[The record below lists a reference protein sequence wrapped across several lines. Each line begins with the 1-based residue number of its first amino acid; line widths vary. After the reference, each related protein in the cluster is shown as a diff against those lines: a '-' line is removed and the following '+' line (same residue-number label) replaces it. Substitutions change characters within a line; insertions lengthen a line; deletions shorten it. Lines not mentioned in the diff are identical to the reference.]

1 MSSENVLRVLR
12 TSTVLLK
19 PTDTQP
25 LRVLAE
31 QSAILWNI
39 ANYERRK
46 AFYEHR
52 KSPSYATQCR
62 ELKHTEP
69 FRKLGTCKAQAL
81 LSKLNEAWQSFYAL
95 LRLKKA
101 GKLPPR
107 IKKLTPPRYWKR
119 NGKREARAFYVRNDG
134 WSINENEI
142 SISKDAKIPYQC
154 GELWVGKLGR
164 LEVLYDEL
172 SEKWY
177 AHIPVEVEWQ
187 PPSRTAEKK
196 ASLDLGICNL
206 ATLYIEGERPII
218 YSGRAVLSDWVY
230 HTKKI
235 ADKQS
240 KLPKRKHTSKRIRLQ
255 FRRRQRRLK
264 HAINTMLRNIFSIL
278 EEKEVGELYSGDLNG
293 VRTEANHG
301 KKGNQKLH
309 NFWAF
314 NLVERRIM
322 ELGEE
327 CGITVKKISER
338 DTSKT
343 CCLCGKQH
351 NGRVERG
358 LMVCHE
364 KQQSINADVNGAVNI
379 LNVAVKRFP
388 SVLSTNKME
397 TSGSGLLAEP
407 LLLRWNYNEWQ

>member
-1 MSSENVLRVLR
+1 VLR

-25 LRVLAE
+25 LRALAK

-69 FRKLGTCKAQAL
+69 FKKIGTCKAHAL

-95 LRLKKA
+95 LRVKKK
-101 GKLPPR
+101 GKLPR
-107 IKKLTPPRYWKR
+107 HIRKLRPPRYWKK

-142 SISKDAKIPYQC
+142 SVSKDVKISYQC
-154 GELWVGKLGR
+154 GELWVGKQGR

-187 PPSRTAEKK
+187 PPSRAAERK

-206 ATLYIEGERPII
+206 ATLYIEGERPVIF
-218 YSGRAVLSDWVY
+218 SGRAVLSDWIY

-240 KLPKRKHTSKRIRLQ
+240 KLPERKHTSKRIRLQ

-264 HAINTMLRNIFSIL
+264 HAINTMLRSIFSLL
-278 EEKEVGELYSGDLNG
+278 EEKHVGKLYIGDLNG
-293 VRTEANHG
+293 IRKEANHG
-301 KKGNQKLH
+301 KKTNQKI
-309 NFWAF
+309 NDFWAF
-314 NLVERRIM
+314 NLVEKRIM

-327 CGITVKKISER
+327 YGIKVVAVSEAY
-338 DTSKT
+338 TSET

-358 LMVCHE
+358 LIVCHE
-364 KQQSINADVNGAVNI
+364 KHQSMNADVNGAVNI

-388 SVLSTNKME
+388 SVLSTDKME

-407 LLLRWNYNEWQ
+407 LLLRWNYNEWR

>member
-1 MSSENVLRVLR
+1 MLSVLRA
-12 TSTVLLK
+12 STVLLK

-25 LRVLAE
+25 LSEYAE

-46 AFYEHR
+46 AFFEHR
-52 KSPSYATQCR
+52 KSPSYTIQCR
-62 ELKHTEP
+62 ELKYTEP
-69 FRKLGTCKAQAL
+69 FKKLGTCKAQAL

-101 GKLPPR
+101 GKLPSH
-107 IKKLTPPRYWKR
+107 IKKLGLPRYWKK

-134 WSINENEI
+134 WNMSENEI
-142 SISKDAKIPYQC
+142 SISKSVKIPFQC
-154 GELWVGKLGR
+154 GELWVGKQGR
-164 LEVLYDEL
+164 LEVLKDEL
-172 SEKWY
+172 SRKWY
-177 AHIPVEVEWQ
+177 AHIPVEVEWE
-187 PPSRTAEKK
+187 PPSRTAKK
-196 ASLDLGICNL
+196 NASLDLGICNL
-206 ATLYIEGERPII
+206 VALHIEGEKPII

-235 ADKQS
+235 SDKQS
-240 KLPKRKHTSKRIRLQ
+240 KLPQRKFISKHIKQQ

-264 HAINTMLRNIFSIL
+264 HAINSMLRSVFSLL
-278 EEKEVGELYSGDLNG
+278 EKTEIGELYIGDLNG
-293 VRTEANHG
+293 IRTEADHG

-314 NLVERRIM
+314 NLIEKRIT

-327 CGITVKKISER
+327 YGITVKKVSER
-338 DTSKT
+338 NMSKT

-364 KQQSINADVNGAVNI
+364 KHQSINADVNGAVNI
-379 LNVAVKRFP
+379 LNVNVAVNRFP
-388 SVLSTNKME
+388 QVLSTDEME
-397 TSGSGLLAEP
+397 TSGSRLLAEP
-407 LLLRWNYNEWQ
+407 LLLRWNNHEWQ